1 MQYYRPERGAAHP
14 CVRDSDHILD
24 PPLGEFLRDR
34 EVTRLGHAF
43 ARMGAGILQH
53 QHVLRSDVESRIIDA
68 RGKIGK
74 GGENHCPALVLE
86 QFCIGCRALEN
97 GALGSEVSEQ
107 GDEPPLW
114 FERLVAA
121 GNNRPVDVTGVI
133 GRKALAQRLAGHRHA
148 IKVEQRL
155 ELAQKRAHP
164 AGGEKILHIAVADRL
179 EVDQYRRRI
188 RELIELL
195 ERNPHTD
202 PTGDRGE
209 VDHRVGRAA
218 ERKKGTQR
226 ILDRLRVDD
235 LVGCAL
241 RADES
246 CGRSAGCLRRAQPVG
261 VHRRDCGGA
270 RQDKTERL
278 GDAGHGGGRAHH
290 RAGPSGDCE
299 LSFDLRY
306 FLLGDITRA
315 ITRPETTTIGA
326 GAESLAA
333 MAARHHGA
341 SHQHDR
347 RPAGGHRAHEL
358 RRHGLVAAAHEH
370 DRVHGLR
377 PDHFLR
383 VNRHQVAVFEARG
396 AEKDF
401 AQRDRGEGDRQ
412 RAGRE
417 HSALDRV
424 QQFGEVAVAIVETG
438 RRIGDADHGLR

>member
-1 MQYYRPERGAAHP
+1 M
-14 CVRDSDHILD
+14 
-24 PPLGEFLRDR
+24 F
-34 EVTRLGHAF
+34 
-43 ARMGAGILQH
+43 
-53 QHVLRSDVESRIIDA
+53 
-68 RGKIGK
+68 
-74 GGENHCPALVLE
+74 E

-97 GALGSEVSEQ
+97 GALGSEVSKQ
-107 GDEPPLW
+107 GNEPPLR

-164 AGGEKILHIAVADRL
+164 AGGEKILHIAVADRF
-179 EVDQYRRRI
+179 EIDQYRRRV

-235 LVGCAL
+235 LVGRAL

-278 GDAGHGGGRAHH
+278 GDTGHGGGRAHH
-290 RAGPSGDCE
+290 RAGPRGDCE

-306 FLLGDITRA
+306 FLLGDVTRA

-370 DRVHGLR
+370 DRVHRLR
-377 PDHFLR
+377 PNHFLR

-412 RAGRE
+412 RAGCE
-417 HSALDRV
+417 HPALDRV

-438 RRIGDADHGLR
+438 RRISDADHGLR